1 MENKGKNRESV
12 QTNFSSQVGSA
23 IANFESSKLSDLSS
37 VRDKT
42 LELLGT
48 LETIKEEMQDAAQ
61 LKASQAGEYQR
72 LLESIERLKEEIG
85 AKHFGLLPDDMLL
98 LEGIL
103 QEIER
108 KKKEA
113 ALQEEEMPMPE

>member
-1 MENKGKNRESV
+1 MGNEAKKTESV

-23 IANFESSKLSDLSS
+23 IVNFESSKLSDLSS

-42 LELLGT
+42 LELLGA

-61 LKASQAGEYQR
+61 LKAAQEGAYHR
-72 LLESIERLKEEIG
+72 LLETIERLKEEVG
-85 AKHFGLLPDDMLL
+85 AKHFGLLPEDTLM

-103 QEIER
+103 KEIQR

-113 ALQEEEMPMPE
+113 ALSQEEVPMPE